1 MARDR
6 KRWLTR
12 TALARFY
19 RWKKC
24 KRLAP
29 LRKRLLQGERP
40 CPSAEPSQRRK
51 PETTPQQP
59 RDRLTEIRDEIRDIQ
74 QQIETQRRHRRII
87 RTAEDFKSMERAIAA
102 LTNRL
107 SALLMAEA
115 TQAALDDSENR
126 RQARSL
132 VQGAG
137 HTFKDQGRRDVTLR
151 TTCGQVIVRATYFS
165 RNCDHS
171 KAGKGMYPM
180 LLLWGVQDRCTAAIV
195 SEISKLVAMLGS
207 LEEVEQVLS
216 DRGQPLDFKT
226 IRTIAYRFATRA
238 RAAQRVGDLNW
249 GETVAGRRVVLS
261 TDGGRIRIRTTKRG
275 PKTAKGRNRYRT
287 DWREP
292 KLLIIYVV
300 DEKGQMDREFLAVI
314 DGTLG
319 GPDAIFKLMEFYLRE
334 LKITTADKVLFVA
347 DGARWIWN
355 RVGALLRRLG
365 VKPDQVNE
373 LVDFYHAVE
382 HLGKIAAL
390 QRRWT
395 AAERQAWIGRQR
407 RRLLKGGV
415 EEVQA
420 AIDAV
425 CGSRPGKALKR
436 EREYFKR
443 NGGKGRMDYAR
454 IASLKLPIG
463 SGAIESAIRRV
474 VNLRLKGPSIYW
486 HKTSAEAVLLLRSY
500 YKAGRWNHLEKQA
513 LTTATAS
520 ARVSRPKGIAP
531 PARCQT
537 WQAAA
542 PAASRVRGRPH
553 SRPTGRACGL
563 EMSA

>member
-1 MARDR
+1 MPKR
-6 KRWLTR
+6 K
-12 TALARFY
+12 
-19 RWKKC
+19 
-24 KRLAP
+24 
-29 LRKRLLQGERP
+29 
-40 CPSAEPSQRRK
+40 PSQRRNREK
-51 PETTPQQP
+51 TSQQPRNRFTDRPEPDLRPEPRGEKTSQQP
-59 RDRLTEIRDEIRDIQ
+59 RDRLAEIRAEIQDVQ
-74 QQIETQRRHRRII
+74 QQIETKRRGRVI

-137 HTFKDQGRRDVTLR
+137 HTTKDQGRRDVTLR

-165 RNCDHS
+165 RNCDRS

-180 LLLWGVQDRCTAAIV
+180 LLLWGVQDRCTAALV

-238 RAAQRVGDLNW
+238 RAAQRVGNLNW
-249 GETVAGRRVVLS
+249 GETVAGRRVVVS

-334 LKITTADKVLFVA
+334 LKITTADQILFVA

-395 AAERQAWIGRQR
+395 AVERQAWIGRQR
-407 RRLLKGGV
+407 RRLLNGGV

-436 EREYFKR
+436 ERDYFKR

-454 IASLKLPIG
+454 VASLKLPIG

-500 YKAGRWNHLEKQA
+500 YKAGRWNHLERQA
-513 LTTATAS
+513 LTTTT
-520 ARVSRPKGIAP
+520 GIA
-531 PARCQT
+531 A
-537 WQAAA
+537 
-542 PAASRVRGRPH
+542 
-553 SRPTGRACGL
+553 
-563 EMSA
+563 

>member
-1 MARDR
+1 MPKR
-6 KRWLTR
+6 KPSERLKPEQTPQPPR
-12 TALARFY
+12 N
-19 RWKKC
+19 
-24 KRLAP
+24 RLA
-29 LRKRLLQGERP
+29 
-40 CPSAEPSQRRK
+40 
-51 PETTPQQP
+51 
-59 RDRLTEIRDEIRDIQ
+59 EIQADIQDVQ
-74 QQIETQRRHRRII
+74 QQIEAKRRDRRVI
-87 RTAEDFKSMERAIAA
+87 RNADDVKAMERAIAA

-115 TQAALDDSENR
+115 MQIALDDSENR
-126 RQARSL
+126 CRARSFA
-132 VQGAG
+132 QGAG
-137 HTFKDQGRRDVTLR
+137 HTFKDQGRRYVTLR
-151 TTCGQVIVRATYFS
+151 TMCGEITIRATYFS
-165 RNCDHS
+165 RNCDRG
-171 KAGKGMYPM
+171 KAAKGMYPM
-180 LLLWGVQDRCTAAIV
+180 LLVWGVHDRCSAAVV

-216 DRGQPLDFKT
+216 DRGQTLDSKT
-226 IRTIAYRFATRA
+226 IRMIAYRFAARA
-238 RAAQRVGDLNW
+238 RAGQRMGDLNW
-249 GETVAGRRVVLS
+249 GETVAGRRVVVS

-292 KLLIIYVV
+292 KLLTIYVV
-300 DEKGQMDREFLAVI
+300 DDKGQMDREFLAVI

-334 LKITTADKVLFVA
+334 LRITTADKILFVA

-355 RVGALLRRLG
+355 RVEALLRRSG
-365 VKPDQVNE
+365 VKPEQVSE

-407 RRLLKGGV
+407 RRLLKGGAG
-415 EEVQA
+415 EVQA

-436 EREYFKR
+436 ERDYFKR

-454 IASLKLPIG
+454 IATLKLPIG

-486 HKTSAEAVLLLRSY
+486 HKTSADAVLLLRSY
-500 YKAGRWNHLEKQA
+500 YKAGRWKHLERQA
-513 LTTATAS
+513 LTATT
-520 ARVSRPKGIAP
+520 GIA
-531 PARCQT
+531 A
-537 WQAAA
+537 
-542 PAASRVRGRPH
+542 
-553 SRPTGRACGL
+553 
-563 EMSA
+563 